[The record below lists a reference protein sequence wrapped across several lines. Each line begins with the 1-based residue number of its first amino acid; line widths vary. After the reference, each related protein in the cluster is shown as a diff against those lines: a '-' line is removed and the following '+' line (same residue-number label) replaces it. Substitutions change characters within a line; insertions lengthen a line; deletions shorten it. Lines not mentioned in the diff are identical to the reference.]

1 MAKIA
6 VIGSNSFSAGHFID
20 YILENTDY
28 EVIGISRSPEYN
40 PIFLPYKRHGDKRFK
55 FYQLDLN
62 NELDKIIELFIK
74 ENVGIVVN
82 YAAQGM
88 VGQSWENP
96 LHWFKTNT
104 LSIVAFTD
112 RLRRM
117 PQIKKYVQISTPEIY
132 GSINNLKEED
142 ATYNPSSPYAASK
155 AAGDM
160 FIQTITKQFNFPA
173 VFTRST
179 NVYGPGQQLY
189 RIIPISIIKIKKG
202 EKIKLQGGGKAV
214 KSYMHIR
221 DNCNGTLKVME
232 SGEIGEVYHLSPDK
246 GYSIESIVRMICERM
261 NTTFENAV
269 EIIDER
275 SGQDKEYILNSEK
288 ARKKLNWKPEISIEK
303 GIDECIEWVNK
314 NWDIVK
320 DLPLEYIHKE

>member
-1 MAKIA
+1 MVKIA
-6 VIGSNSFSAGHFID
+6 VIGSNSFSASHFID
-20 YILENTDY
+20 YVLENSDY
-28 EVIGISRSPEYN
+28 DIIGISRSAESN
-40 PIFLPYKRHGDKRFK
+40 TIFLPYKRHGDKRFK
-55 FYQLDLN
+55 FFQLDLN

-74 ENVGIVVN
+74 ENVEIVVN

-96 LHWFKTNT
+96 LHWFGTNT
-104 LSIVAFTD
+104 LSIVALTD

-117 PQIKKYVQISTPEIY
+117 PQIKKYIQISTPEVY
-132 GSINNLKEED
+132 GSINNSSED
-142 ATYNPSSPYAASK
+142 NVTFNPSSPYAASK

-160 FIQTITKQFNFPA
+160 FIQTIIKQFNFPA
-173 VFTRST
+173 VFVRST
-179 NVYGPGQQLY
+179 NVYGPAQQLY

-221 DNCNGTLKVME
+221 DNCNGTFKIME
-232 SGEIGEVYHLSPDK
+232 SGEIGEVYHLSPDRS
-246 GYSIESIVRMICERM
+246 YNIESIVRIICERM
-261 NTTFENAV
+261 SISFEDAV

-275 SGQDKEYILNSEK
+275 PGQDKEYILNSDK
-288 ARKKLNWKPEISIEK
+288 ARKKLNWKPKISIEK